1 MDKESS
7 SGQSERAIDSSR
19 HALKGDVFRIS
30 RLHHQLVIHGT
41 RRGRSWSKP
50 AKIYVSE
57 MVFDSYDDDDDDGS
71 VLLSAIPFDII
82 VCDRREEFV

>member
-1 MDKESS
+1 
-7 SGQSERAIDSSR
+7 
-19 HALKGDVFRIS
+19 
-30 RLHHQLVIHGT
+30 
-41 RRGRSWSKP
+41 
-50 AKIYVSE
+50 